1 VKRLFGD
8 FRHRRFDGNRNHV
21 GFIGGRDFECVEL
34 AAQHARF
41 HEGVGARFPQPG
53 TPMTMIRIK

>member
-1 VKRLFGD
+1 METAITF
-8 FRHRRFDGNRNHV
+8 